1 MDVVFFR
8 VVVNRVICFFLFV
21 ENLVPIYLNNA
32 KDILGSFSDV
42 AVDSKNID
50 KNKTIIS
57 ESSFLTGI
65 ENAYSLLKKFCFTA
79 KKVAFYE
86 LFDYFVPVVDFNCN
100 CFKIVNTCYLEHI
113 KEKIKWLQNA
123 LFTD

>member
-8 VVVNRVICFFLFV
+8 VVVNRVICLFLFV

-42 AVDSKNID
+42 AVVSKHID

-79 KKVAFYE
+79 KKLPFMNYLII
-86 LFDYFVPVVDFNCN
+86 LFQ
-100 CFKIVNTCYLEHI
+100 L
-113 KEKIKWLQNA
+113 
-123 LFTD
+123 